1 MPNQL
6 RVERPRRGYASIQ
19 AHRHGFY
26 VRQCASSWEARAALS
41 ANGCTTQFPLEPGKI
56 NGCVVLSGPHT
67 EPVTLGVARLGSSS
81 TSVRPARNA
90 ASIASRVSCESTRSE
105 RYTAIE
111 RLGFQ
116 LLLERPAGEP
126 CSECPRRIQRLNT
139 FGRALTLHSAIR
151 ATHAGALF
159 RSRLVCDVGPML
171 HSPLLV
177 GMALHLG
184 KPGDD
189 AAHCV
194 IEVAC

>member
-90 ASIASRVSCESTRSE
+90 ARSALRVSCESTRSE

-111 RLGFQ
+111 RLGFE
-116 LLLERPAGEP
+116 LLLATPALEP
-126 CSECPRRIQRLNT
+126 CSECPRRTQRLNSLVAPSRCIQRFT
-139 FGRALTLHSAIR
+139 QRMPGPCFGPVHS
-151 ATHAGALF
+151 F
-159 RSRLVCDVGPML
+159 VMWGPML
-171 HSPLLV
+171 HSPRLV
-177 GMALHLG
+177 GNGIASCQAG
-184 KPGDD
+184 R
-189 AAHCV
+189 
-194 IEVAC
+194 